1 MANNVSKI
9 TEMYMQWY
17 ANFAKKNGKTWF
29 NTEQQN
35 VAQIDNFDRTM
46 DHVYLN
52 NDVIKEECPQSA

>member
-1 MANNVSKI
+1 
-9 TEMYMQWY
+9 MYMQWY